1 MNPRIAPA
9 PGALI
14 ALAALSCAVLF
25 SGCAVSF
32 VAPYDET
39 TDRLLTEL
47 SQKTETAA
55 VRADAGQLSAEE
67 REKFYSESLGTVR
80 TLQVR
85 AELFVKNEGE
95 IFSLGEL
102 KKLFERLQKRD
113 AQPLTSV
120 TTGLRGSLKDLQ
132 QIELAKKRSSAF
144 SAGLKKSSSSP

>member
-1 MNPRIAPA
+1 MNPRLVFARGITVAVA
-9 PGALI
+9 VFSF
-14 ALAALSCAVLF
+14 AALF

-80 TLQVR
+80 TLQAR
-85 AELFVKNEGE
+85 AELFVKNEDE

-113 AQPLTSV
+113 AQPLSSV

>member
-1 MNPRIAPA
+1 MDYSYLVSRQRVF
-9 PGALI
+9 GA
-14 ALAALSCAVLF
+14 AVLSCALF
-25 SGCAVSF
+25 IAGCAVSF

-47 SQKTETAA
+47 SQKTETAV
-55 VRADAGQLSAEE
+55 VRADAGQLSADE

-80 TLQVR
+80 TLQAR
-85 AELFVKNEGE
+85 ADLFVKNEGE

-102 KKLFERLQKRD
+102 EKRYERLQKRD
-113 AQPLTSV
+113 AQPLSSV